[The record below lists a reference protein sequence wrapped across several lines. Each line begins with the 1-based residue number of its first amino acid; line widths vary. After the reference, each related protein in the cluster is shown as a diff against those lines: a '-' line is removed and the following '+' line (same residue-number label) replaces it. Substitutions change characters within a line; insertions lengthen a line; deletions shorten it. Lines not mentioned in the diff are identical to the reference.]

1 MNKAVHISKNG
12 VLSEEEITSYEHK
25 YMDILESGKQECPE
39 EEVTKGTAKKGR
51 IKRTRARNLL
61 NRLIKFK
68 ADALRFCQ
76 DADIPFTNNSAE
88 REIRMTKVHQKVSGC
103 FRTMDGAKR
112 FCRIRSYIKTC
123 QKHGIKSVEALRML
137 FDGETPEFMNPPTP
151 P

>member
-1 MNKAVHISKNG
+1 MERKNVLKKEVSKG
-12 VLSEEEITSYEHK
+12 A
-25 YMDILESGKQECPE
+25 
-39 EEVTKGTAKKGR
+39 AKKGR

-61 NRLIKFK
+61 NRLINFK
-68 ADALRFCQ
+68 EDALRFCQ
-76 DADIPFTNNSAE
+76 DADVPFTNNRAE
-88 REIRMTKVHQKVSGC
+88 QEIRMTKVHQKVSGC

-137 FDGETPEFMNPPTP
+137 FNGETPEFMNSPTP